1 MESLDIKT
9 LSDVPRYCVCNRCS
23 NACVSNKEPCV
34 CMYVCAWQSPANRF
48 FFLFV
53 VTSRCSIFT
62 ESPVL
67 CLIHYAQHNSGCL
80 FCLFFLFLLLLVSV
94 AFYFIPTYEMNVCVS
109 VSFYAVSSKVNT
121 TFCLTFKLLA
131 SKKKRRVY
139 IYHAHQELF
148 VVCMCVLAVK
158 EALYK
163 QLRKDAVR
171 LF

>member
-9 LSDVPRYCVCNRCS
+9 LAGVPRYCVCNRCS

-94 AFYFIPTYEMNVCVS
+94 AFYFIPTYEMNVCVC

-139 IYHAHQELF
+139 IYIYIMLIRSF
-148 VVCMCVLAVK
+148 LLCVCVCL
-158 EALYK
+158 L
-163 QLRKDAVR
+163 
-171 LF
+171 